1 VLLVSMMVKKAR
13 ELTIMRVK
21 RWFRRPYRIW
31 CIACAALAAIV
42 VACILPFWLV
52 CGILGA
58 AIAYGVCTFLHC
70 Q

>member
-1 VLLVSMMVKKAR
+1 
-13 ELTIMRVK
+13 MRVK
-21 RWFRRPYRIW
+21 RWFRRPYKVWR
-31 CIACAALAAIV
+31 IACAVLAAVV

-58 AIAYGVCTFLHC
+58 AIAYGVCTFLNC